1 MFHKMSLYACRVL
14 SLTEAMTCLREGGL
28 VIYPTETFM
37 GVGCD
42 ACNADAVARVYQA
55 KRRSV
60 QLPLPTIVSEVDK
73 VGVMAVFEPLLRPL
87 TERFWPG
94 PLTVL
99 LPARATVPPMLTGG
113 TGRVAV
119 RVSSHPIAHMLSGAV
134 EGGLVSSSANIS
146 GLAAVTQAL
155 KVDPCLMTAVDGIV
169 IEGPEPAGGAPST
182 LVELVEPIGPGGP
195 FGVVGPAGQV
205 GPVGVVGQVGQELA
219 EEAGARGGPALRVLR
234 QGCIGAEQL
243 AEAGYRIVN

>member
-1 MFHKMSLYACRVL
+1 MLHKMSLYACRVL
-14 SLTEAMTCLREGGL
+14 SLTQAMTCVREGGL

-37 GVGCD
+37 GLGCD

-73 VGVMAVFEPLLRPL
+73 IQEMAVFEPLLRPL

-99 LPARATVPPMLTGG
+99 LPVLAAVPPLLTGG

-119 RVSSHPIAHMLSGAV
+119 RVSSHPVAYMLSGAV
-134 EGGLVSSSANIS
+134 KGGLVSSSANIS
-146 GLAAVTQAL
+146 GFAAVTQAI
-155 KVDPCLMTAVDGIV
+155 KVDSRLMAAVDGIV
-169 IEGPEPAGGAPST
+169 VEGPEPAGGAPST
-182 LVELVEPIGPGGP
+182 LVELVP
-195 FGVVGPAGQV
+195 
-205 GPVGVVGQVGQELA
+205 A
-219 EEAGARGGPALRVLR
+219 EEAGARGGPALRILR
-234 QGCIGAEQL
+234 QGCMGAGQL
-243 AEAGYRIVN
+243 AEAGYRVVN